1 MVRLLWRM
9 IAIGLVAFA
18 ALGER
23 LLPAAEPTAQ
33 RSYFAASERR
43 DRIAAEADSVEH
55 SAVQPASAEVAP
67 PAPSAIPPEE
77 PPTAEPGVPPGP
89 STETVPPGEATP
101 VEPEQNPD
109 GLPLPPV
116 DEVLA
121 DQQMGTP
128 VVSSNCWFAPNHWYA
143 TSDFMVINHD
153 KPLRN
158 TRFAV
163 DVATANFFSEQ
174 NLTLGITEGGRFSIG
189 VWRYHDTYGWDHAIE
204 ASFVGV
210 TDWHHD
216 FTLVATTPGSITPPG
231 ATTPTNSG
239 IFTIPNPGI
248 GGFNGGDLALFYY
261 KSQFNSG
268 GLDLRWTKRQCKDAL
283 VYDSCGGFWKRA
295 AEDGYVLTFLL
306 GVHDAEFDERFTY
319 IVRRANTPP
328 TTFGG
333 EYTDRTTNNLLGPHV
348 GSELDYK
355 HDLWYLGVRGGS
367 TICVNFA
374 EVDADINFHDPQTMP
389 GSGSQRQ
396 NGFHTGPAALSDF
409 SLLAGWQIRPNMRLR
424 TSYDLMWLT
433 SVARAPDQVRLGAF
447 QPGAINV
454 AGGQMFTGCSL
465 GLEFNW

>member
-1 MVRLLWRM
+1 M

-18 ALGER
+18 ALGEQ
-23 LLPAAEPTAQ
+23 LPARAAAPRDGYFSVPERSDGVVADGVSSDPSAAQATALEMVP
-33 RSYFAASERR
+33 S
-43 DRIAAEADSVEH
+43 
-55 SAVQPASAEVAP
+55 
-67 PAPSAIPPEE
+67 APSATPPEE
-77 PPTAEPGVPPGP
+77 PPAVEPVVPESPG
-89 STETVPPGEATP
+89 TEVVPPGEATP
-101 VEPEQNPD
+101 MEPGQNPD

-116 DEVLA
+116 DQVLA
-121 DQQMGTP
+121 DQQLGTP

-163 DVATANFFSEQ
+163 DAATMNFFTEQ

-189 VWRYHDTYGWDHAIE
+189 VWRYPDTYGWDHAIE

-210 TDWHHD
+210 TDWHHN
-216 FTLVATTPGSITPPG
+216 FEFVATDLGPNFPR
-231 ATTPTNSG
+231 G
-239 IFTIPNPGI
+239 IFTFPNLNI
-248 GGFNGGDLALFYY
+248 GGFNGGDVALFYY

-283 VYDSCGGFWKRA
+283 VYDSCGNFWKRA
-295 AEDGYVLTFLL
+295 AEDGYILTFLL
-306 GVHDAEFDERFTY
+306 GIHDAEFDERFTY
-319 IVRRANTPP
+319 NVRRANTPT

-333 EYTDRTTNNLLGPHV
+333 DYTTRTTNNLLGLHFS
-348 GSELDYK
+348 SELDYK

-374 EVDADINFHDPQTMP
+374 EVDADLDFNDPTF

-396 NGFHTGPAALSDF
+396 NGFHTGPAAVSDF
-409 SLLAGWQIRPNMRLR
+409 SMLAGWQIRPNMRMR
-424 TSYDLMWLT
+424 FSYDLMWLT
-433 SVARAPDQVRLGAF
+433 SVARAPDQVRLGSF
-447 QPGAINV
+447 QPNAINV
-454 AGGQMFTGCSL
+454 ASGQMFTGCSL

>member
-23 LLPAAEPTAQ
+23 LLTAAEPAAQ
-33 RSYFAASERR
+33 GSYLAASERQ
-43 DRIAAEADSVEH
+43 DRTAANADSVEP

-67 PAPSAIPPEE
+67 AAPSAIPPEE
-77 PPTAEPGVPPGP
+77 PPATEPMVPPGP
-89 STETVPPGEATP
+89 STENVPPGEATP
-101 VEPEQNPD
+101 VEPGQNPD

-116 DEVLA
+116 DQVLA

-163 DVATANFFSEQ
+163 DVGTANFFSEQ
-174 NLTLGITEGGRFSIG
+174 NLSLGITEGARFSIG

-204 ASFVGV
+204 ASFVGL
-210 TDWHHD
+210 TDWHRN
-216 FTLVATTPGSITPPG
+216 FAFVGSMPG
-231 ATTPTNSG
+231 ANIIEPGTVVQTG
-239 IFTIPNPGI
+239 IFTVVNPGI
-248 GGFNGGDLALFYY
+248 GGFNGGDVALFYY

-295 AEDGYVLTFLL
+295 AEDGYVFSFLL
-306 GVHDAEFDERFTY
+306 GVHDAEYDERFTY
-319 IVRRANTPP
+319 AVRRANTPT

-333 EYTDRTTNNLLGPHV
+333 DYTDGTQNNLLGLHL

-374 EVDADINFHDPQTMP
+374 EVNGDLTFNDPTA

-396 NGFHTGPAALSDF
+396 SGFHTGPAALSDF

-424 TSYDLMWLT
+424 ASYDLMWLT

-447 QPGAINV
+447 QPNAINV